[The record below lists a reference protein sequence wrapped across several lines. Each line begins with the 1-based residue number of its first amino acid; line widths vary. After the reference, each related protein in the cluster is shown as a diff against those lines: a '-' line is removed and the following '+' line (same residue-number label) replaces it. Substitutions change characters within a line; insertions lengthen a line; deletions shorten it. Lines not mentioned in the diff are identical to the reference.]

1 MLPLLGSGERFA
13 LFRLCAGAGGK
24 RAEWILRYG
33 APRASAFSPGTHA
46 KTVAAGRPSQ
56 AVGAYPAYPDIPGVR
71 VPIGLLC
78 GLCASAVKEF
88 FASGK

>member
-33 APRASAFSPGTHA
+33 APRASAFSPGAHA
-46 KTVAAGRPSQ
+46 KTVAAGRPS
-56 AVGAYPAYPDIPGVR
+56 
-71 VPIGLLC
+71 
-78 GLCASAVKEF
+78 
-88 FASGK
+88 